1 MSKIIA
7 CVNQKGGVAKS
18 TTIKNLS
25 IGIALKGKKVLVVD
39 LDPSGGLTKSL
50 GLMPADNEGA
60 TVQIF
65 GAAVRGDELPE
76 GHGIV
81 THEEGIDL
89 ISSSLNLMTYKMQLI
104 STFQR
109 ELILQKYLEPIKDNY
124 DYILLD
130 CPGDLDIFTMNAL
143 FCADSVIIP
152 TEAEF
157 NSVEAMQHVFMEIAK
172 VRRLKGSRT
181 TPEILGVLF
190 TGVRDNTTN
199 DKQVMQTVRAN
210 YEGKVRVFNTYI
222 PLSTNI
228 PSSDAHQKSIYKFAP
243 NSSAAMVQMDFVNE
257 ILQLVESKEE

>member
-50 GLMPADNEGA
+50 GLRPAENEGA

-65 GAAVRGDELPE
+65 GAAVRGEELPE
-76 GHGIV
+76 GYGIEP
-81 THEEGIDL
+81 HDEGID
-89 ISSSLNLMTYKMQLI
+89 IVSSSLALKTYKMQLI

-109 ELILQKYLEPIKDNY
+109 ELILQKYLEPIKENY

-130 CPGDLDIFTMNAL
+130 CPGDLDIFTTNAL

-157 NSVEAMQHVFMEIAK
+157 NAVEAMQHVFMEIAK

-181 TPEILGVLF
+181 APAILGVLF
-190 TGVRDNTTN
+190 TGVRHNTIN
-199 DKQVMQTVRAN
+199 DKQVMETVRAN
-210 YEGKVRVFNTYI
+210 YEGKIRVFNTYI

-228 PSSDAHQKSIYKFAP
+228 PTSDAHQKSIYKFAP
-243 NSSAAMVQMDFVNE
+243 NSSAALVQMDFVDE
-257 ILQLVESKEE
+257 VLSLVENEEA